1 MSGDG
6 SFSSFG
12 IYVSSDWSVRCS
24 HYPGRSPILSVDAGE
39 SSFHVSIRGRKAD
52 QAAVEFARALVREIQ
67 AFASDL
73 ERLHAESIVSDSAAP
88 AERAA

>member
-1 MSGDG
+1 MSDNR
-6 SFSSFG
+6 SFSNFG

-24 HYPGRSPILSVDAGE
+24 HYPDQSPILSVDAGE

-52 QAAVEFARALVREIQ
+52 QAAVEFARALVREVQ
-67 AFASDL
+67 AFANDL
-73 ERLHAESIVSDSAAP
+73 ERLHAESITSDSTAP